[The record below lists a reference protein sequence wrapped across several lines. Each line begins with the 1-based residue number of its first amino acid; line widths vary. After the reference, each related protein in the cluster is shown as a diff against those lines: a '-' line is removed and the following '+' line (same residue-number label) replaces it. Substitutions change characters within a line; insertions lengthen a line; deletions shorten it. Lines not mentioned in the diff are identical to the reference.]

1 MSAFRTSLK
10 VCFAFLATASLIACG
25 SNDDGDSNHSSR
37 VISLNADTNP
47 VTAANGSIVSVDF
60 SFSSDEVFDDGQNVV
75 VVVHIPQELTFR
87 EGTSEVDSNT
97 GEDRD
102 VGPQG
107 FNCGAL
113 GTYFLFDLDS
123 DDLALA
129 NNPSGDA
136 DGRLNF
142 TVDTVSASP
151 SVQIQAIA
159 RNNTVGFSCES
170 GFTPDAV
177 LNLTT
182 Q

>member
-1 MSAFRTSLK
+1 MNVFRTSLMT
-10 VCFAFLATASLIACG
+10 FLALISSASLIACG
-25 SNDDGDSNHSSR
+25 SNDDGDSTHSSR
-37 VISLNADTNP
+37 VVSLNADRNP
-47 VTAANGSIVSVDF
+47 VTAAEGSIVSVDF

-87 EGTSEVDSNT
+87 EGTSEVDSST

-129 NNPSGDA
+129 DNPSGDA
-136 DGRLNF
+136 DGRLKF
-142 TVDTVSASP
+142 TVDTVSATP
-151 SVQIQAIA
+151 TAQIQAIA

-170 GFTPDAV
+170 GFTPDAI